1 MSSTTSFI
9 QYYIGSLSQC
19 NKTGKISYNN
29 WKRKKKSAT
38 TCRWYNYLEIP
49 SGWWWLNGETGL
61 FSSESS
67 NTTRA
72 SFRAGMAMSI
82 LDSCGQADGHLV
94 GMSSSAFIL
103 PISLSQSCDQKDLSL
118 ACGKTG
124 RTGGHSLVNVYH
136 QLFMSGVRDGICQPS
151 FWVIIFYW
159 QFGI

>member
-1 MSSTTSFI
+1 MLSCKVLANAIRQEKLVTT
-9 QYYIGSLSQC
+9 IGKE
-19 NKTGKISYNN
+19 KTNLLLLAGGI
-29 WKRKKKSAT
+29 T
-38 TCRWYNYLEIP
+38 P

-103 PISLSQSCDQKDLSL
+103 PISLSQSCD
-118 ACGKTG
+118 
-124 RTGGHSLVNVYH
+124 
-136 QLFMSGVRDGICQPS
+136 
-151 FWVIIFYW
+151 
-159 QFGI
+159 